1 MAHRV
6 GRFGRRGPAIE
17 SRERHRRSENAI
29 ENIYEDVNVRAHHRA
44 KGSSVSRGIRDRYI
58 RSESL
63 LRLTGF
69 D

>member
-1 MAHRV
+1 MA
-6 GRFGRRGPAIE
+6 RRAI
-17 SRERHRRSENAI
+17 RSVVDPRSNLANVTAIGNAI
-29 ENIYEDVNVRAHHRA
+29 ENIYEDVGVRAHHRA